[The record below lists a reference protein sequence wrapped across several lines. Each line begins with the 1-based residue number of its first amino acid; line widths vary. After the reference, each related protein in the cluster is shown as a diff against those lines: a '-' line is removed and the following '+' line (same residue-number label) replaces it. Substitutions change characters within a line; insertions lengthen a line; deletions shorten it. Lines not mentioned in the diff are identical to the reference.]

1 MGVRSEGASLKYEYN
16 AREGIY
22 SKGSRGEELV
32 YKGSENMPEFAKDN
46 PRFFWQCAEKFER
59 ADGNQYRK
67 IEFSLPHELNI
78 KENVALA
85 KTYAEKLLGDEYVYS
100 IAIHNKLSREG
111 DVQNIHCH
119 IMFSERKLDGIERSY
134 DKFFKQPNHGGLRKD
149 RDWWKRSTLYN
160 VRELWEET
168 LNEKLEERGIEKV
181 SSMSLKKQQEAAIKR
196 GDFLKAEM
204 LNRESVNLDG
214 KLLQLA
220 DKDIRELTE
229 DQRKAVETFNL
240 NREIKRIK
248 EEQYRI
254 KVADLEKIKISSE
267 IKVEVTEERTVLNN
281 QLLNEMNKYKD
292 YSQPERLRDITMF
305 GLTGKKY
312 SDIKKE
318 FNELNKEK
326 PKGFLQKTFIIWKN
340 QERYEI
346 LKSYLDKWKTPEM
359 LERVRAKENELLNK
373 YQERISI
380 LDQQINALNI
390 GTKDIKI
397 EVQPFKIEDLDTKL
411 VRPSEEP
418 LNLESKP
425 EAQELFKTIMER
437 ELLKQKL
444 LRTMVNIEKKA
455 KSKNIE
461 QMVKQTLSKG
471 QFRRMREREAYLE
484 GVIGNS
490 YPRDPAPEILKE
502 RQEIR
507 EYFRSFKTPEMKS
520 KIIAKTDQ
528 IIKKYEAAYEKASEE
543 YDLLNSSSLQLKE
556 AIDSLSEVDKK
567 YLVQENNQRIDL
579 LKAEKVKVDSLVEK
593 QKAIK
598 DPEVIKREIY
608 DSLTS
613 GVYSKTLEAINH
625 NEFHIKRSKPGSSD
639 EAALLRE
646 LEQNKAFIKEIHKLD
661 ISGKFNEIYSARSSV
676 FKELRVHQDAINGEL
691 RLAVDKNNALFRA
704 DLKKE
709 PLTEKGYRKGNRKK
723 YTPKKS
729 RVNTGT
735 LKTGKLFNT
744 KNVEEEE
751 IERDIEF

>member
-78 KENVALA
+78 EENVALA
-85 KTYAEKLLGDEYVYS
+85 KTYAEKLLGNEYVYS
-100 IAIHNKLSREG
+100 IAVHNKLSREG
-111 DVQNIHCH
+111 EVQNIHCH
-119 IMFSERKLDGIERSY
+119 IMFSERKLDGVERSY
-134 DKFFKQPNHGGLRKD
+134 DQFFKQPNHGGLRKD

-168 LNEKLEERGIEKV
+168 LNEK
-181 SSMSLKKQQEAAIKR
+181 
-196 GDFLKAEM
+196 
-204 LNRESVNLDG
+204 
-214 KLLQLA
+214 
-220 DKDIRELTE
+220 
-229 DQRKAVETFNL
+229 
-240 NREIKRIK
+240 
-248 EEQYRI
+248 
-254 KVADLEKIKISSE
+254 
-267 IKVEVTEERTVLNN
+267 
-281 QLLNEMNKYKD
+281 
-292 YSQPERLRDITMF
+292 
-305 GLTGKKY
+305 
-312 SDIKKE
+312 
-318 FNELNKEK
+318 
-326 PKGFLQKTFIIWKN
+326 
-340 QERYEI
+340 
-346 LKSYLDKWKTPEM
+346 
-359 LERVRAKENELLNK
+359 
-373 YQERISI
+373 
-380 LDQQINALNI
+380 
-390 GTKDIKI
+390 
-397 EVQPFKIEDLDTKL
+397 
-411 VRPSEEP
+411 
-418 LNLESKP
+418 
-425 EAQELFKTIMER
+425 
-437 ELLKQKL
+437 
-444 LRTMVNIEKKA
+444 
-455 KSKNIE
+455 
-461 QMVKQTLSKG
+461 
-471 QFRRMREREAYLE
+471 
-484 GVIGNS
+484 
-490 YPRDPAPEILKE
+490 LKE

-556 AIDSLSEVDKK
+556 AIDSLSEVDRK

-613 GVYSKTLEAINH
+613 GAYSKTLEAINH
-625 NEFHIKRSKPGSSD
+625 NEFSIKRSKPGSSD
-639 EAALLRE
+639 EAVLLRE

-661 ISGKFNEIYSARSSV
+661 ISGKFNEIHSARSSV
-676 FKELRVHQDAINGEL
+676 FKELRVHQDAIKGEL

-704 DLKKE
+704 DLKKD
-709 PLTEKGYRKGNRKK
+709 PLTQEGYRKGNRRK
-723 YTPKKS
+723 YTPKKR

-735 LKTGKLFNT
+735 LRTGKLFNT